1 VRPTIIRTQFCEEM
15 NHEKKCPTRGFLKLR
30 GLRAA
35 AISLI
40 VIEDFV
46 IAEEF
51 GQIYSLSNL
60 WQPRIRKASVK
71 IGNQISHQCSR

>member
-1 VRPTIIRTQFCEEM
+1 VREA
-15 NHEKKCPTRGFLKLR
+15 NHEKKRATLRLLKLR

-40 VIEDFV
+40 VREDFV

-60 WQPRIRKASVK
+60 
-71 IGNQISHQCSR
+71 

>member
-1 VRPTIIRTQFCEEM
+1 VCPTIIRTQFCDGGE
-15 NHEKKCPTRGFLKLR
+15 CPSLSLLKLR

-40 VIEDFV
+40 AKENFV
-46 IAEEF
+46 ITEKF

-60 WQPRIRKASVK
+60 
-71 IGNQISHQCSR
+71 

>member
-1 VRPTIIRTQFCEEM
+1 VREA
-15 NHEKKCPTRGFLKLR
+15 NHKKECPILRLLKLR

-40 VIEDFV
+40 AIEDFV

-51 GQIYSLSNL
+51 GQIYS
-60 WQPRIRKASVK
+60 
-71 IGNQISHQCSR
+71 

>member
-1 VRPTIIRTQFCEEM
+1 VRET
-15 NHEKKCPTRGFLKLR
+15 NHERKHPTLSLLKLT
-30 GLRAA
+30 GVRAA

-40 VIEDFV
+40 AIEDFV

-60 WQPRIRKASVK
+60 
-71 IGNQISHQCSR
+71 

>member
-1 VRPTIIRTQFCEEM
+1 VRET
-15 NHEKKCPTRGFLKLR
+15 NHEKKRPTLGFLKLR
-30 GLRAA
+30 GFKAM

-40 VIEDFV
+40 AREDFV

-60 WQPRIRKASVK
+60 
-71 IGNQISHQCSR
+71 

>member
-1 VRPTIIRTQFCEEM
+1 M
-15 NHEKKCPTRGFLKLR
+15 NHEKKCPTAGLLELR

-40 VIEDFV
+40 TIEDFV
-46 IAEEF
+46 IAEEL

-60 WQPRIRKASVK
+60 
-71 IGNQISHQCSR
+71 

>member
-1 VRPTIIRTQFCEEM
+1 VRETNQ
-15 NHEKKCPTRGFLKLR
+15 EKKCPTLGLLKLR

-40 VIEDFV
+40 AIEDFV

-51 GQIYSLSNL
+51 GQIYSLSN
-60 WQPRIRKASVK
+60 S
-71 IGNQISHQCSR
+71 

>member
-1 VRPTIIRTQFCEEM
+1 VRSTIIRIQFCEGDESRQ
-15 NHEKKCPTRGFLKLR
+15 KCPTLGLLKLR

-40 VIEDFV
+40 AIEVFV

-51 GQIYSLSNL
+51 G
-60 WQPRIRKASVK
+60 
-71 IGNQISHQCSR
+71 

>member
-1 VRPTIIRTQFCEEM
+1 VRPTIIRTQFCEGDESR
-15 NHEKKCPTRGFLKLR
+15 EKTSDLGPLKLR

-40 VIEDFV
+40 TIEDFV
-46 IAEEF
+46 IGEEF

-60 WQPRIRKASVK
+60 
-71 IGNQISHQCSR
+71 

>member
-1 VRPTIIRTQFCEEM
+1 VCPTIIRTQFCEGDKSR
-15 NHEKKCPTRGFLKLR
+15 EKYPIRGFLKLR

-40 VIEDFV
+40 AIEGFV

-51 GQIYSLSNL
+51 GQIYSLSN
-60 WQPRIRKASVK
+60 S
-71 IGNQISHQCSR
+71 